1 VWRGSPSSALDCND
15 HAILSADP
23 TGLPRFAAKN
33 QSGGF
38 MKMVE
43 LFFVALAFVLI
54 ARAHSVR
61 IFAMLRDEDRV
72 AQKKS
77 HRHRAKAI
85 LIMAS
90 ALTISSPY
98 HAHAGIPSE
107 QLRATTDKVLAILS
121 DPGLKSPAKKPE
133 RRDQLR
139 QVISSRFDFSEMAKR
154 SLGPNW
160 QRLNPEEQREF
171 VQLFAN
177 LLEQTYTGQIEG
189 FDGEKIVYGR
199 EKQNSDQAE
208 VDTKIVTKKGEAFS
222 VNYKLYAT
230 NQEWKIYDVVIEDI
244 SLVNNYRAQFNRLFT
259 NSSQDFLRK
268 LKEKQS

>member
-1 VWRGSPSSALDCND
+1 
-15 HAILSADP
+15 
-23 TGLPRFAAKN
+23 
-33 QSGGF
+33 
-38 MKMVE
+38 
-43 LFFVALAFVLI
+43 
-54 ARAHSVR
+54 
-61 IFAMLRDEDRV
+61 
-72 AQKKS
+72 
-77 HRHRAKAI
+77 
-85 LIMAS
+85 
-90 ALTISSPY
+90 
-98 HAHAGIPSE
+98 
-107 QLRATTDKVLAILS
+107 
-121 DPGLKSPAKKPE
+121 LKSPAKKPE

-160 QRLNPEEQREF
+160 QRLSPDEQREF
-171 VQLFAN
+171 VQLFTD

-199 EKQNSDQAE
+199 EKQNSDRAE
-208 VDTKIVTKKGEAFS
+208 VDTQIVTKKGEAFS